1 MDIGAELRY
10 VRLGRVHEGYRE
22 AFFNLMVS
30 YIQETDTHRGIVTP
44 YEFVLRGTE
53 SILQMQGPADR
64 YLELCC
70 DRESLVGF
78 LYCKVDHVGDRG
90 FIKPGYGYIMEFYV
104 KPGYRR
110 KGYGRAMFQ
119 HIESLFSSQGTRRMY
134 LTADPVTGQPFWQ
147 AVGFEATGEISPE
160 NGLLILEKDVSF

>member
-1 MDIGAELRY
+1 MDMGAELRY
-10 VRLGRVHEGYRE
+10 VRLGRAHEGYRE
-22 AFFNLMVS
+22 AFLKLMVS

-78 LYCKVDHVGDRG
+78 LYCKVDHVGDRRL
-90 FIKPGYGYIMEFYV
+90 Y
-104 KPGYRR
+104 
-110 KGYGRAMFQ
+110 
-119 HIESLFSSQGTRRMY
+119 
-134 LTADPVTGQPFWQ
+134 
-147 AVGFEATGEISPE
+147 
-160 NGLLILEKDVSF
+160 